1 MSFKMCV
8 LVREDLKMSKG
19 KVLAQVSHTIV
30 DATVKAYTQSQ
41 LFFKW
46 RADGEKIVI
55 LKVPNEK
62 TLMYIMNIAQRKGV
76 NCGYT
81 VDAGLTEVL
90 PGTKTVGFVGPNF
103 EDKVDKLTGQLKLY

>member
-8 LVREDLKMSKG
+8 LVRDDLKMSKG

-55 LKVPNEK
+55 LKVPDEK
-62 TLMYIMNIAQRKGV
+62 TLMCIMNIAERKGV

>member
-1 MSFKMCV
+1 MCV
-8 LVREDLKMSKG
+8 LVRDDLKMSKG

-30 DATVKAYTQSQ
+30 DATVKAYTQTQ

>member
-8 LVREDLKMSKG
+8 LVRDDLKMSKG

-62 TLMYIMNIAQRKGV
+62 TLMYIMSIAERKGL

>member
-1 MSFKMCV
+1 MCI

-30 DATVKAYTQSQ
+30 DATVKAYTQTH

-62 TLMYIMNIAQRKGV
+62 TLMYIMNIAERKGV

-90 PGTKTVGFVGPNF
+90 PGTKTVGFVGPDRD
-103 EDKVDKLTGQLKLY
+103 EKVDKLTGQLKLY

>member
-30 DATVKAYTQSQ
+30 DATVKAYTQTQ

>member
-8 LVREDLKMSKG
+8 LVRDDLKMSKG

-30 DATVKAYTQSQ
+30 DATVKAYTQTQ

-62 TLMYIMNIAQRKGV
+62 TLMCIMNIAERKGV